1 MWLQGFIA
9 SCNPN
14 NLREVNRRRNFE
26 VSSFRKNA
34 LAKLVLDWFDG
45 LQAP

>member
-1 MWLQGFIA
+1 MLPGGDEIYKPMRLQGFIA

-26 VSSFRKNA
+26 VSSARPEY
-34 LAKLVLDWFDG
+34 LL
-45 LQAP
+45 